1 MNNCTTQNNIMESKS
16 WLALKAIRVKYGD
29 IEDYENFE
37 EYYERIKIKTEFSH
51 IPEIVFEQWLWA
63 HIDKEESI
71 TNYGWLNYEEIEFEL
86 CSWTTNQLTNIN
98 VIESYRDYYKN
109 RASYNDLNTFC
120 CTDKDLKVWKKRG
133 TWRTPPIILDV
144 QSISEEIPNWCEI
157 VPPYQLVE
165 GHSRLGYLKSMVTI
179 DKLGKGKVAEKHN
192 IYVMR
197 LRSTNDNSSHNGFE
211 QLAK

>member
-1 MNNCTTQNNIMESKS
+1 MESKS

-86 CSWTTNQLTNIN
+86 CSWTTNQLININ

-197 LRSTNDNSSHNGFE
+197 LRCTNDNSGHNGFE

>member
-1 MNNCTTQNNIMESKS
+1 MESKS